1 MAAVVY
7 IVILAMWAAVL
18 VPMWARHRDESRSL
32 RTVDHFRRA
41 LVTLSDD
48 PQMQQLLP
56 VSSAMGRRRRVYSVL
71 LGLFVVCAVLWIA
84 QVVDAGLL
92 LLPVGLA
99 VAFTAAARRQV
110 RAENRQRDAAIRYL
124 RARSRGMAAHP
135 AGQNSRPQG
144 KTVSSRP
151 ESVSVRPAVRV
162 DGGIETNS
170 AASAGWS
177 AQPLTLPTYVTAPA
191 ATAVPRKLDA
201 ASAGGWDRAQMLRE
215 ARDVRQQQDNA
226 QERDFIDDFL
236 ERTHVEQTHAAR
248 SNRDEVFDQL
258 AVDERRVANG

>member
-18 VPMWARHRDESRSL
+18 VPMWARQRDESRSL

-48 PQMQQLLP
+48 PQMQQFLP
-56 VSSAMGRRRRVYSVL
+56 VSSAMGRRRRVYAAL
-71 LGLFVVCAVLWIA
+71 LGLFVACAVLWIA
-84 QVVDAGLL
+84 QVADAALM
-92 LLPVGLA
+92 LLPVCLGLL
-99 VAFTAAARRQV
+99 FTAAARRQV

-135 AGQNSRPQG
+135 AGQSFRPHV
-144 KTVSSRP
+144 KATTTRP
-151 ESVSVRPAVRV
+151 DAVAVRPAVRV
-162 DGGIETNS
+162 DSGIES
-170 AASAGWS
+170 ASASAAGWS

-191 ATAVPRKLDA
+191 ATAVPRRLDA

-215 ARDVRQQQDNA
+215 ARDVRQQQELTH
-226 QERDFIDDFL
+226 ERDFIDEFL
-236 ERTHVEQTHAAR
+236 EQTHVSR